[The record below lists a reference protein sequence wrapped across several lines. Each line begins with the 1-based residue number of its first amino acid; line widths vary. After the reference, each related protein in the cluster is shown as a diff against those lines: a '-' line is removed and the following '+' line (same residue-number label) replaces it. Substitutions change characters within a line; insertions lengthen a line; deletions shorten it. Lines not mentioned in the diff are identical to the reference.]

1 MCVSKAVREGSL
13 SALKLPLVTLV
24 LPKLAL
30 APKERHLKTIA
41 EGPRSSSI
49 DTKSLERTRM
59 LALALNMS
67 CLK

>member
-1 MCVSKAVREGSL
+1 MCVSKAVRGGSL
-13 SALKLPLVTLV
+13 SSLKLPLVTLV
-24 LPKLAL
+24 LPKPAS
-30 APKERHLKTIA
+30 APKETHLETIA